1 LLLSSSGDQQIL
13 VGCWLLGAKR
23 VCPDLLWFD
32 SITTTTT
39 TTPMISDQCAI
50 ISEEAL
56 ARLNHHP
63 PVAHARWMVCE
74 NGITIRLG

>member
-1 LLLSSSGDQQIL
+1 
-13 VGCWLLGAKR
+13 LLGAKR
-23 VCPDLLWFD
+23 VCPDLLWYD

-39 TTPMISDQCAI
+39 TTLMIFDQCAI

-63 PVAHARWMVCE
+63 PVAPCKM
-74 NGITIRLG
+74 NGLCFYSHTNDNIVTSVKCFKC